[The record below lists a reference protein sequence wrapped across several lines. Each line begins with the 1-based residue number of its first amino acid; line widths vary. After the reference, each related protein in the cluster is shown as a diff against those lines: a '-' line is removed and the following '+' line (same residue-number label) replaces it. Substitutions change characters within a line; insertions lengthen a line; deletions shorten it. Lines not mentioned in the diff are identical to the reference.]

1 MTIPVQT
8 EKAMQQTSDISKNQI
23 LTKITEAKKQRKDFA
38 YPEPDWNTNIYKEIT
53 EPLEECFARELKA
66 ISGNCVLCTSEEEAY
81 ENVKKVLSE
90 KNITNFFCR
99 TEEIAQQLTK
109 HNIPFSNQKQDFLE
123 MEAGITF
130 CEALIART
138 GSVLV
143 SSAHEAGR
151 QMNIYPPTHIV
162 LARKSQLVP
171 YISDGLALIKSKYGE
186 NLPSAITNITGPSR
200 TADIEKTL
208 VLGAH
213 GPKDIWVIIIV

>member
-1 MTIPVQT
+1 MQT
-8 EKAMQQTSDISKNQI
+8 TSNISRELI
-23 LTKITEAKKQRKDFA
+23 LANIAEAKKQRKNCA
-38 YPEPDWNTNIYKEIT
+38 YPEPDWDKNIYKEIA
-53 EPLEECFARELKA
+53 EPLEECFAREIKA
-66 ISGNCVLCTSEEEAY
+66 VSGNCVLCVSEEEAY
-81 ENVKKVLSE
+81 ENVKKIVEE

-109 HNIPFSNQKQDFLE
+109 HNIPFSNQEQDFLA

-171 YISDGLALIKSKYGE
+171 YISDGLTLIKNKYGE

-213 GPKDIWVIIIV
+213 GPKDIYVLVY

>member
-1 MTIPVQT
+1 MQT
-8 EKAMQQTSDISKNQI
+8 TSNISRNQI
-23 LTKITEAKKQRKDFA
+23 LANIAETKKQRKDFA
-38 YPEPDWNTNIYKEIT
+38 YPEPDWDKNIYKEIA
-53 EPLEECFARELKA
+53 EPLEECFAREIKA
-66 ISGNCVLCTSEEEAY
+66 VSGNCVLCTSEEEAY
-81 ENVKKVLSE
+81 WNVKKIVEE
-90 KNITNFFCR
+90 KNITNLFCR
-99 TEEIAQQLTK
+99 TEEIAQQLK
-109 HNIPFSNQKQDFLE
+109 KNEISFYNQEQDFLA

-171 YISDGLALIKSKYGE
+171 YVSDALAFIKSKYEE

-213 GPKDIWVIIIV
+213 GPKDIWVLIYP

>member
-1 MTIPVQT
+1 MEETIN
-8 EKAMQQTSDISKNQI
+8 TSRNQI
-23 LTKITEAKKQRKDFA
+23 LNKISEAKKQRKDFA
-38 YPEPDWNTNIYKEIT
+38 YPEPDWDKNIYKEIA
-53 EPLEECFARELKA
+53 EPLEECFAREIKA
-66 ISGNCVLCTSEEEAY
+66 VSGNCILCTSEEEAY
-81 ENVKKVLSE
+81 ENVKKIVAE

-109 HNIPFSNQKQDFLE
+109 YEIPFTNQPQDFLA
-123 MEAGITF
+123 MEAGITL

-143 SSAHEAGR
+143 SSASEAGR

-171 YISDGLALIKSKYGE
+171 YVSDGLAFIKSKYGK

-213 GPKDIWVIIIV
+213 GPKDIWVIIHP